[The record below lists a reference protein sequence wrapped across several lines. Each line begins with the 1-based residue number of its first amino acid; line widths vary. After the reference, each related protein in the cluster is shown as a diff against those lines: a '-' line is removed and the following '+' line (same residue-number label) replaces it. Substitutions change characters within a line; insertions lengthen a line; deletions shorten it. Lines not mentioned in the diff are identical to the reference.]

1 MISFLNGIL
10 YDGEP
15 IVRDLEILDPYQA
28 PKIVGIKATYL
39 DVRAHLNTGET
50 VIIEMQV
57 LNIAGFEKRVL
68 YNAAKAYAVQL
79 DAGKKYMTLNAVI
92 AVTITDFEMFPT
104 FSSVISR
111 FVLKERNELIDYP
124 IGDLELVFVELP
136 KFTRSLAEIETL
148 SDQWLFFLK
157 NAPDLSIVPREMETI
172 PEIQQAFEIAQQ
184 SNLTRGELEEI
195 EKQGMYIQDQLG
207 IVIKATEDGMTQ
219 GRKDA
224 KIEIA
229 QKLLNLLDNSTI
241 SATTGL
247 SISEVQALR
256 SL

>member
-1 MISFLNGIL
+1 
-10 YDGEP
+10 
-15 IVRDLEILDPYQA
+15 
-28 PKIVGIKATYL
+28 
-39 DVRAHLNTGET
+39 
-50 VIIEMQV
+50 
-57 LNIAGFEKRVL
+57 
-68 YNAAKAYAVQL
+68 
-79 DAGKKYMTLNAVI
+79 MTLNAMI
-92 AVTITDFEMFPT
+92 AVTITDFGMFPT